1 MRVKAGE
8 FVKEIPA
15 EYAAGAELL
24 TLSDWEK
31 PEKIRLTPWE
41 RFRFAEAAFR
51 MIVLEDNPYV
61 FEHLAGEK
69 PQHIEVQMNRTG
81 DTRYVARYSDTKSM
95 IVPTRVGRLCP
106 DKREMNFDFVVT

>member
-24 TLSDWEK
+24 TLADWEE

-51 MIVLEDNPYV
+51 MYVLETHLYV
-61 FEHLAGEK
+61 FEHLNGHK
-69 PQHIEVQMNRTG
+69 PQHVEVQTNRTG
-81 DTRYVARYSDTKSM
+81 DTRYVVRYSETKSM
-95 IVPTRVGRLCP
+95 IVPARVGRLCP
-106 DKREMNFDFVVT
+106 DKREMNVNFLVQ

>member
-8 FVKEIPA
+8 YVKEIPA

-31 PEKIRLTPWE
+31 PEKIRLTPLE

-51 MIVLEDNPYV
+51 MTLFEDDPYV
-61 FEHLAGEK
+61 FEHLTGEK
-69 PQHIEVQMNRTG
+69 PQYVEVQMNRWG
-81 DTRYVARYSDTKSM
+81 MIRYVIRYSDIKGV
-95 IVPTRVGRLCP
+95 ICPARIGKLCP
-106 DKREMNFDFVVT
+106 DKRERNQNFSE